1 MDVTVLGVLELSS
14 IAAGIETMDTMVKAA
29 PIRIVEAKAVCPGK
43 FLITVTGDVASVD
56 AALEAGKRKAEGYI
70 VDELFIP
77 NLHKGVVPAIK
88 NEVTCTIWDAIG
100 VIEYFSVVASI
111 EAGDIAAKTA
121 GVLLTEIRL
130 ATGLAGK
137 SYVKMV
143 GDIHDVE
150 AAMKRG
156 SDYVRAKGLLCKDV
170 IVAQPHSDIRP
181 FFL

>member
-1 MDVTVLGVLELSS
+1 
-14 IAAGIETMDTMVKAA
+14 
-29 PIRIVEAKAVCPGK
+29 
-43 FLITVTGDVASVD
+43 
-56 AALEAGKRKAEGYI
+56 
-70 VDELFIP
+70 
-77 NLHKGVVPAIK
+77 
-88 NEVTCTIWDAIG
+88 
-100 VIEYFSVVASI
+100 VIECFSVVASI